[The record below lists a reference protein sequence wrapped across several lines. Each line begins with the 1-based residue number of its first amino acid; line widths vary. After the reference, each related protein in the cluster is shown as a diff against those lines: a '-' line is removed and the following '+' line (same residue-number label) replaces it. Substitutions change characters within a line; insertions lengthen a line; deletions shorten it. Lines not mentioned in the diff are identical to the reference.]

1 MLIKL
6 KSRNRLTL
14 PKAVTDAIEP
24 ADYFDVTAEN
34 GRIVLTPI
42 QPSRADRVR
51 AKLAEDQLTDSDIS
65 DAVAWARPKG

>member
-24 ADYFDVTAEN
+24 ADYLDVTAEN
-34 GRIVLTPI
+34 GRIVLTPV
-42 QPSRADRVR
+42 QPSRAGRVR
-51 AKLAEDQLTDSDIS
+51 AKLAEAQLTNSDVS
-65 DAVAWARPKG
+65 DAIAWARSDG